1 MCGKNTFYIV
11 HFTLY
16 NLITFYPPQFSP
28 LDSPIPMQLQRPI
41 DRPMMRSSFLKRILI
56 KQKKFKKEA
65 QSAILIWKIEGYK
78 KRLVNKVNKIIGR
91 KRI

>member
-1 MCGKNTFYIV
+1 
-11 HFTLY
+11 
-16 NLITFYPPQFSP
+16 
-28 LDSPIPMQLQRPI
+28 
-41 DRPMMRSSFLKRILI
+41 MMRSSFLQRILV

-65 QSAILIWKIEGYK
+65 KKAILIGKIEGYK